1 MLRTMFGMGGS
12 EILVILIVALLFLGP
27 DKLPEAAKQIS
38 KGIRDIK
45 KQSRV
50 LQRTIED
57 DEHIGG
63 AIRDLKSAL
72 RGEDEPVRPPVR
84 AQAAQAAAMIALP
97 EPAAET
103 PSMVA
108 QPALMD
114 AATLAAHDAAHV
126 GAALDAAAAVP
137 VAAAAAAEHATA
149 SETPAAPSLRM
160 PATAGEADEGAPVS
174 SAADDAALAALVKPA
189 PNTIARAPVV
199 RAAATPAETPPPAE
213 STEPTESEP
222 KHG

>member
-1 MLRTMFGMGGS
+1 MLRAMFGMGGT

-72 RGEDEPVRPPVR
+72 RGEDEPIRPKPLKPPKQIV
-84 AQAAQAAAMIALP
+84 
-97 EPAAET
+97 EPAE
-103 PSMVA
+103 
-108 QPALMD
+108 
-114 AATLAAHDAAHV
+114 
-126 GAALDAAAAVP
+126 
-137 VAAAAAAEHATA
+137 
-149 SETPAAPSLRM
+149 
-160 PATAGEADEGAPVS
+160 PATALLAPGAPEPGAAS
-174 SAADDAALAALVKPA
+174 GQPTAAEDQPAFTMPASAGEPDETVPAPAKNDGANDEAELAALVKPA
-189 PNTIARAPVV
+189 PNTIARTTL
-199 RAAATPAETPPPAE
+199 AAAAE
-213 STEPTESEP
+213 SPDKSEP